1 MIDDNPHITT
11 RQIAD
16 QVGISNGSAHYMLSA
31 LVEKGFVK
39 LRNFAQSSEK
49 SRYAYM
55 LTPEGVRQKSLLTY
69 AFLKAKRAEFDL
81 LKEELSSLEREL
93 QLMDGMSVE
102 RKIQLG
108 TTDD

>member
-39 LRNFAQSSEK
+39 LRNFAKSSEK
-49 SRYAYM
+49 SRYAYV
-55 LTPEGVRQKSLLTY
+55 LTPEGIRQKALLTY
-69 AFLKAKRAEFDL
+69 SFLKVKRAEFDL
-81 LKEELSSLEREL
+81 LKKELRSLESEL
-93 QLMDGMSVE
+93 QLMDATPEE
-102 RKIQLG
+102 RKN
-108 TTDD
+108 

>member
-16 QVGISNGSAHYMLSA
+16 QVGISNGSAHYTLNA

-39 LRNFAQSSEK
+39 IRNFAQSSEK
-49 SRYAYM
+49 SRYAYL

-69 AFLKAKRAEFDL
+69 AFLKKKRAEFDL
-81 LKEELSSLEREL
+81 LKEELSLLEREL
-93 QLMDGMSVE
+93 QLMDGMFAE
-102 RKIQLG
+102 RKTKLG
-108 TTDD
+108 TTGD